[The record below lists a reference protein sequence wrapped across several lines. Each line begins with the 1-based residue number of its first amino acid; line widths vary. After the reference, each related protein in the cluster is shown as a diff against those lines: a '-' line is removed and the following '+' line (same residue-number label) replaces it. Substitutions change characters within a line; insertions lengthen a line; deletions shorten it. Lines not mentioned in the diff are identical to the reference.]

1 MSHPLEDNDYQER
14 SKYHIVYADR
24 EHTSIAVV
32 EIVPALDYEL
42 NDYSV
47 ASRESFWTRKEA
59 VAHARDMS
67 SKHGLN
73 FVPDR
78 EEPEDNYLD

>member
-1 MSHPLEDNDYQER
+1 MSQQLEDNDYLDR
-14 SKYHIVYADR
+14 SKYHIVYADSD
-24 EHTSIAVV
+24 HASIAVV

-47 ASRESFWTRKEA
+47 ASRESFWTRKVA
-59 VAHARDMS
+59 VAHARDMA
-67 SKHGLN
+67 SKNGLR